1 MDGIGLVLAGGGGR
15 GAYQIGVWKYLWEQ
29 GLDRYVRG
37 VSGTSVGGLNAA
49 LFAAGDYE
57 TAEKVWLNI
66 SPDKLLS
73 PKKITFADVA
83 RWAAVI
89 GVSIPTVNGLFGF
102 TVAGLIGNVAKALF
116 DLQAFRNS
124 RYALSREGLC
134 ELMDKGLNFDALRN
148 SQIPCYAT
156 CLRIPDFKPERFD
169 LRAYSTYDIRSI
181 LLATSA
187 IPFIYNAV
195 EFQKKLYIDG
205 GVQLAGGDNIPIQPL
220 YDMELEYIF
229 VLHLS
234 KDEIIDKSKFPKA
247 KIIEIIPRENLGGLV
262 DGTLDFSAKGAQR
275 RLNQGYEDAKH
286 IIEPLR
292 NQLYLA
298 AQQERKLNDAM
309 LRQQKFESSYHY
321 NREELK
327 AIQQKRESDGF
338 DQLSDKVG
346 GKG

>member
-15 GAYQIGVWKYLWEQ
+15 GAYQIGVWKYLQEQ

-89 GVSIPTVNGLFGF
+89 GVPIARVNGLFGLA
-102 TVAGLIGNVAKALF
+102 TSGLIGNVAKALF

-148 SQIPCYAT
+148 SQIPCYVT

-187 IPFIYNAV
+187 IPFVYDAV

-205 GVQLAGGDNIPIQPL
+205 GVELAGGDNIPIQPL
-220 YDMELEYIF
+220 YDMGLEYIF

-234 KDEIIDKSKFPKA
+234 GDETINKSKYPGA
-247 KIIEIIPRENLGGLV
+247 KIIEIVPQENLGGLF
-262 DGTLDFSAKGAQR
+262 DGTLDFSPQGAQR
-275 RLNQGYEDAKH
+275 RLDQGYKDAKRVM
-286 IIEPLR
+286 EPLK
-292 NQLYLA
+292 NQLCLA
-298 AQQERKLNDAM
+298 VQQERKLNNAM
-309 LRQQKFESSYHY
+309 LRQQNFESSYHDKY
-321 NREELK
+321 EALK
-327 AIQQKRESDGF
+327 AIKQGQASDGF
-338 DQLSDKVG
+338 DQLLDKLG